1 MKNIVIFILTNNNE
15 KLLKLVYNTVLK
27 QKNHN
32 FTYNI
37 IIVVNSLN
45 EDYYKDVL
53 KEFEN
58 INVEIIKTESNGKP
72 GMGHNS
78 CINLFKIRKEYN
90 YMIMIDGDDF
100 LYPYALNQL
109 NKCFEKKNNLDI
121 LMLKSTDKL
130 KYIEENEYD
139 LLDINLNNNFALSTK
154 TYVDYKLYPW
164 NKEHIELSN
173 FYNNS
178 LCTPLRLFLLHR
190 NVLDYIKDDLYHNE
204 CSLYDDYLMFLYYIR
219 LSQIDKL
226 ECYIIPGKYIYLYN
240 NININ
245 SQTNNIEENDM
256 IYYEKLKSN
265 FIDVKNYLGNN
276 WDITKLKTLY
286 ISHYQES
293 KFEYNIDKNNYTI
306 NMNINIINIYKDPNY
321 IYSQNFG
328 IYIINEIIKTYFDNS
343 IKYLQNY
350 DFNSALKYSSFF
362 DKYNINHPYMS
373 FIYIYSIF
381 NIYNNNLNKEYY
393 NKIIKHYSIS
403 KNIIKF
409 YNISELNSYINN
421 ILEKYKL

>member
-15 KLLKLVYNTVLK
+15 KLLKIVYNTVLK

-32 FTYNI
+32 FIYNI
-37 IIVVNSLN
+37 IIVVNSLKKN
-45 EDYYKDVL
+45 YYKDVL

-58 INVEIIKTESNGKP
+58 IDVEIIKTKSNGRP

-109 NKCFEKKNNLDI
+109 NKCFEKKKHLDI

-130 KYIEENEYD
+130 KYIENNNYD
-139 LLDINLNNNFALSTK
+139 LLDINLNNNFAISTN

-164 NKEHIELSN
+164 NKEHIKLSN

-190 NVLDYIKDDLYHNE
+190 NIFNYIKDDLYHNE
-204 CSLYDDYLMFLYYIR
+204 CSLYDDYLLFLYYIR
-219 LSQIDKL
+219 LSQIDDL

-240 NININ
+240 NINEN
-245 SQTNNIEENDM
+245 SQTNNSEENDM
-256 IYYEKLKSN
+256 IHYEKLKSK
-265 FIDVKNYLGNN
+265 FIDVKNYLGND

-286 ISHYQES
+286 ISHYKETGFGY
-293 KFEYNIDKNNYTI
+293 KIDENNCTI
-306 NMNINIINIYKDPNY
+306 NMNINIINVYNDPNY
-321 IYSQNFG
+321 IYSQSFG
-328 IYIINEIIKTYFDNS
+328 IYIINEIIKTYFHNS
-343 IKYLQNY
+343 IKYLEKS
-350 DFNSALKYSSFF
+350 DFNLAFKYSSFF
-362 DKYNINHPYMS
+362 DKYSINHPYMS

-381 NIYNNNLNKEYY
+381 NIYNNNLNEEFNY
-393 NKIIKHYSIS
+393 KIIKHYYIS
-403 KNIIKF
+403 NNIIKF
-409 YNISELNSYINN
+409 YNMSILNTYINN
-421 ILEKYKL
+421 ILENYK

>member
-15 KLLKLVYNTVLK
+15 KLLKIVYNTVLK

-32 FTYNI
+32 FMYNI

-45 EDYYKDVL
+45 QNYYNDVI

-58 INVEIIKTESNGKP
+58 IDVEIIQTESNGKP

-109 NKCFEKKNNLDI
+109 NKCFEKKKHLDI

-130 KYIEENEYD
+130 KYIENDEYD
-139 LLDINLNNNFALSTK
+139 LLDINLNNNFAISTK
-154 TYVDYKLYPW
+154 TYVEYKLYPW
-164 NKEHIELSN
+164 NKEHIQLSN

-190 NVLDYIKDDLYHNE
+190 NVFNYIEYDLYHNE
-204 CSLYDDYLMFLYYIR
+204 CSLYDDYLMFLYYVR

-245 SQTNNIEENDM
+245 SQTNNSDENDM
-256 IYYEKLKSN
+256 IYYEKLKTE
-265 FIDVKNYLGNN
+265 FIDVKNYLGNDWN
-276 WDITKLKTLY
+276 ITKLKTLY
-286 ISHYQES
+286 ISHYDES
-293 KFEYNIDKNNYTI
+293 AFDYKIDENNYTI
-306 NMNINIINIYKDPNY
+306 NMNINIINIYNEPNY
-321 IYSQNFG
+321 IYSQKFG
-328 IYIINEIIKTYFDNS
+328 IYIINEIINTYFNNS
-343 IKYLQNY
+343 IKYLQKC
-350 DFNSALKYSSFF
+350 DFNLAFKYSSFF
-362 DKYNINHPYMS
+362 DKYDIKHPYMS

-381 NIYNNNLNKEYY
+381 NIYNNLEQEYN
-393 NKIIKHYSIS
+393 NKIIKHYNICKSII
-403 KNIIKF
+403 NF
-409 YNISELNSYINN
+409 YNIPELNNYISN
-421 ILEKYKL
+421 ISEKI